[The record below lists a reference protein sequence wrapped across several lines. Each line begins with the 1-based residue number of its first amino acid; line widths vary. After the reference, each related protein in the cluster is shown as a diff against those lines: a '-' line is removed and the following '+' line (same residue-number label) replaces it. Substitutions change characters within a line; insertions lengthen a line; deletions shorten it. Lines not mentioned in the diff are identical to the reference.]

1 METALTAIKALAD
14 GNRLRVV
21 AALMKHDELCVCQI
35 VELLRLA
42 TATVS
47 QHMRILQNA
56 QLVQSRK
63 QGRWVYY
70 RLTQGFPDLL
80 RLWLVET
87 LANSP
92 EVKRDAIEL
101 AAVLA
106 CDPETLCR
114 RQKMRKATED
124 CSS

>member
-63 QGRWVYY
+63 KGRWVHY
-70 RLTQGFPDLL
+70 RLTQPFPDLL
-80 RLWLVET
+80 RLWLAET
-87 LANSP
+87 LVNSP
-92 EVKRDAIEL
+92 QVKQDEKVL

-106 CDPETLCR
+106 CDPEALCR
-114 RQKMRKATED
+114 RQKMRKATEG